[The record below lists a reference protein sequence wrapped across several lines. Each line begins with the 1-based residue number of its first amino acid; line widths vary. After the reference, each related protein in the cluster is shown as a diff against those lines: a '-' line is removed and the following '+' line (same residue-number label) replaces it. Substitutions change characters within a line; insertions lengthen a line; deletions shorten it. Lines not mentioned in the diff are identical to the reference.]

1 MLKYLNKDESKVIFM
16 KELLEI
22 SLFQTQRLPIKG
34 SLV

>member
-1 MLKYLNKDESKVIFM
+1 MLKSLNKDESKVIFM
-16 KELLEI
+16 KELEI